1 MAFSSITFLFLYLP
15 IFLIVYFIVPFKWWR
30 NFILF
35 AGSILFYAWAETRN
49 VILLLLVIAVN
60 FSAAL
65 GIQLFLGKNRRR
77 WAKAFVVF
85 AVFINLGLLFYYKYA
100 DFGVQVLN
108 DIFSV
113 QLSSQARS
121 LPIGISFFI
130 FSAISYVVDVYQE
143 SIKAQRNPLTVGL
156 YIAMFPK
163 LLQGPI
169 TRFEQMESDMRY
181 GRPSLDDIAAGIRRF
196 IIGLSKK
203 ILIADQLAIVANKIM
218 GLNFIAIGA
227 DMSWYGLIAYTLQIY
242 FDFSGYMDMAIG
254 LGRILGY
261 HLPENFNYP
270 YISRS
275 ISEFWRRWHMTLTA
289 WFRTYVFFPLE
300 YARKKQKFLRQ
311 QTNLLIVFLLTG
323 LWHGASWNFVI
334 WGGYFGLIL
343 ALETSFLGKM
353 LKKIPAWLQHGY
365 TVILIMIGWIIFRLE
380 NISLWK
386 NYLRAL
392 LGWNGFTG
400 QENAHSLNVLGYLP
414 IVLIAI
420 IGTTPL
426 IRQVVQKYATNQTMA
441 WIGNIVIILLFGLS
455 VAFMIANG
463 YQSFL
468 YFQF

>member
-1 MAFSSITFLFLYLP
+1 MA
-15 IFLIVYFIVPFKWWR
+15 
-30 NFILF
+30 
-35 AGSILFYAWAETRN
+35 
-49 VILLLLVIAVN
+49 
-60 FSAAL
+60 
-65 GIQLFLGKNRRR
+65 
-77 WAKAFVVF
+77 
-85 AVFINLGLLFYYKYA
+85 
-100 DFGVQVLN
+100 
-108 DIFSV
+108 
-113 QLSSQARS
+113 
-121 LPIGISFFI
+121 
-130 FSAISYVVDVYQE
+130 
-143 SIKAQRNPLTVGL
+143 
-156 YIAMFPK
+156 
-163 LLQGPI
+163 
-169 TRFEQMESDMRY
+169 
-181 GRPSLDDIAAGIRRF
+181 
-196 IIGLSKK
+196 
-203 ILIADQLAIVANKIM
+203 
-218 GLNFIAIGA
+218 
-227 DMSWYGLIAYTLQIY
+227 WYGLIAFTLQIY

-261 HLPENFNYP
+261 RLPENFNYP

-300 YARKKQKFLRQ
+300 YARKKQKILRQ

-343 ALETSFLGKM
+343 AIETSFLGKM
-353 LKKIPAWLQHGY
+353 LKKIPTWLQHGY

-392 LGWNGFTG
+392 LGWNSFTG

-414 IVLIAI
+414 VVLIAI

-426 IRQVVQKYATNQTMA
+426 IRQVVQKYETNQTMA